1 MVVAEACGAV
11 LALSCTATAA
21 ATRHGTAVRTR
32 GPVARAPCSRR
43 ERDDGKQHHHDDDAA
58 ALAYVV
64 VVVVSAHTKGQT
76 GQGEKTKKKRARE
89 DNQGART
96 VD

>member
-1 MVVAEACGAV
+1 
-11 LALSCTATAA
+11 
-21 ATRHGTAVRTR
+21 
-32 GPVARAPCSRR
+32 VARAPCSRR

-64 VVVVSAHTKGQT
+64 VVVSAHTKGQT
-76 GQGEKTKKKRARE
+76 GQGERTKKKRARE